1 MQENKVVIEDN
12 EKTEETEGK
21 TNWLGIIVGFFLGA
35 FLFWLTIQAIS
46 LLMFSRT
53 AA

>member
-1 MQENKVVIEDN
+1 MQENKAVVE
-12 EKTEETEGK
+12 ETEELEGK
-21 TNWLGIIVGFFLGA
+21 TNWAGIIAGFVLGA
-35 FLFWLTIQAIS
+35 VLFWLTIQAIS